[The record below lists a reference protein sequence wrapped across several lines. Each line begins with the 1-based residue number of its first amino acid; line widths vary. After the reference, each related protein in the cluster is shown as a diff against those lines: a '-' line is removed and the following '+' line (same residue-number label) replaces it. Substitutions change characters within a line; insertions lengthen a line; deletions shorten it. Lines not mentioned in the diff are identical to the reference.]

1 LLSAPASTGG
11 GSWLLPARYRSDRD
25 MNCKRTVARSSP
37 QCGWGRQRGILTR
50 VEAAVEGRGAGHQRS
65 ADHDRRRLAVG
76 DDPDPDPELLGKL
89 ERAIVTLPRSTREIF
104 LAHRLDDMSYHE
116 IADRTGLT
124 VRQVERHIARA
135 IYRLCKE
142 LDDEPRPWWERWL
155 GP

>member
-1 LLSAPASTGG
+1 
-11 GSWLLPARYRSDRD
+11 
-25 MNCKRTVARSSP
+25 M
-37 QCGWGRQRGILTR
+37 
-50 VEAAVEGRGAGHQRS
+50 
-65 ADHDRRRLAVG
+65 G

-104 LAHRLDDMSYHE
+104 LAHRLDDMSYNE

-124 VRQVERHIARA
+124 VRQVERHMARA